1 MTMTNLLNWIL
12 APAAAIFLSV
22 YVVYGFLQRRPLFSV
37 RKTNRKFIVV
47 AIIAFVALL
56 FSPAL
61 MMIGSHLIWSSI
73 AFQNRTIPVPL
84 GWVPSRDD
92 SSFAGTMLQGRNLS
106 FSKLP
111 ITLIGKFPRSSISFS
126 KVRYSRSNAD
136 QYRYWKTAAA
146 DQVGIY
152 EVKARDS
159 RTIIHGER
167 ESFCMNFGPTNR
179 DDWQCLIFQGEF
191 EAWYAGPSGQS
202 KEFFDI
208 VRRIK

>member
-146 DQVGIY
+146 DH
-152 EVKARDS
+152 S
-159 RTIIHGER
+159 
-167 ESFCMNFGPTNR
+167 EST
-179 DDWQCLIFQGEF
+179 D
-191 EAWYAGPSGQS
+191 
-202 KEFFDI
+202 
-208 VRRIK
+208 

>member
-1 MTMTNLLNWIL
+1 MTNLLNWIL
-12 APAAAIFLSV
+12 APAAAVFLSV

-47 AIIAFVALL
+47 AVISFVALL

-61 MMIGSHLIWSSI
+61 VMIGSHVIWSTI

-92 SSFAGTMLQGRNLS
+92 SSFAGTVLQGRNLS

-146 DQVGIY
+146 DQLGIY
-152 EVKARDS
+152 GLKARDS
-159 RTIIHGER
+159 RTITHGER
-167 ESFCMNFGPTNR
+167 ESFCMNFGTTYW

-202 KEFFDI
+202 EEFFDI